1 MEGGGMVEQMSVVS
15 PLFSIILP
23 VFNAARTLER
33 TLGSLHSQLL
43 RDFELILVD
52 DGSTDGSSQIAESLA
67 AADGRIRVFRKAN
80 GGVASARNEALR
92 HVRGRYVTFCDA
104 DDCPASDWLQA
115 FADAMADNDVVVQGW
130 TYVIGQKEEPQTYD
144 GVADDVASAVD
155 EMSRRESFGFLWNKC
170 FRADIIAEHG
180 LRFDER
186 FRFLEDEEFIC
197 RYWTHVRRMKFVPC
211 AAYHYAMPD
220 FGEKYRKI
228 DGFLLYV
235 SLLSNASRF
244 IGRCPSVTLQKY
256 TMGLFRNMM
265 LSFQMHRYG
274 EAWHRLG
281 LFAGYGRAF
290 RQHNKYMRVIRS
302 WNWPMWYPVLAVYT
316 CFKR

>member
-1 MEGGGMVEQMSVVS
+1 MVEQMSIGN

-23 VFNAARTLER
+23 VFNAAQ
-33 TLGSLHSQLL
+33 TLGRTIESIQEQSL
-43 RDFELILVD
+43 RDFELLVVD
-52 DGSTDGSSQIAESLA
+52 DGSTDDSLQIAERFVA
-67 AADGRIRVFRKAN
+67 NDTRIRVFHKAN
-80 GGVASARNEALR
+80 GGAASARNEALR
-92 HVRGRYVTFCDA
+92 HVCGRYVTFCDA
-104 DDCPASDWLQA
+104 DDCPAPDWLQA
-115 FADAMADNDVVVQGW
+115 FADAMGDNDVVVQGW

-180 LRFDER
+180 LRFDAR

-197 RYWTHVRRMKFVPC
+197 RYWTYVGRMKFVPC
-211 AAYHYAMPD
+211 AAYHYALPD
-220 FGEKYRKI
+220 FGEKYRQI
-228 DGFLLYV
+228 DGFTLYV

-265 LSFQMHRYG
+265 LSFQMRRYG

-281 LFAGYGRAF
+281 LFADYGRAF
-290 RQHNKYMRVIRS
+290 RQHNKYMRVIRT
-302 WNWPMWYPVLAVYT
+302 WNCWLWFPALAIKTLFVR
-316 CFKR
+316 K